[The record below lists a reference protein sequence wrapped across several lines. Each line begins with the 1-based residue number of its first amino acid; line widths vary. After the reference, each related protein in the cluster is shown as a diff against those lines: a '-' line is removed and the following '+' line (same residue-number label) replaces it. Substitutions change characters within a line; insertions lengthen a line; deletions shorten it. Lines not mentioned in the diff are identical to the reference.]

1 MKKKSFYN
9 DIVLYIPI
17 YKIKIYYEKE
27 GGGTQLV
34 NKNNGIAG
42 Y

>member
-1 MKKKSFYN
+1 MKKKSSYN
-9 DIVLYIPI
+9 NIILYIPI
-17 YKIKIYYEKE
+17 SKIKIYYEKD